1 MTGVVAMTIFVH
13 FCPIFAH
20 FRNFDEF
27 CCYSYPNRRIV
38 RQKLK
43 LPVCTAIAPKFWKN
57 AFRAKIGPENV
68 FSTNFSAKF
77 SIFRKIRPDSSI
89 ALSARV
95 VCKISGKSGFICQKC
110 VFSQQMQRQCRI
122 LPEKS
127 SFKRL
132 I

>member
-1 MTGVVAMTIFVH
+1 MTIFVH

-20 FRNFDEF
+20 FRNFDEY
-27 CCYSYPNRRIV
+27 CCYSHPNRRIV

-43 LPVCTAIAPKFWKN
+43 LPVCTAIAPKFWKI
-57 AFRAKIGPENV
+57 AFVAKISPENG
-68 FSTNFSAKF
+68 FSAKFAAKF
-77 SIFRKIRPDSSI
+77 SIFREIRADSSI

-95 VCKISGKSGFICQKC
+95 VCKISGKSGFICQKF
-110 VFSQQMQRQCRI
+110 VFVQQMQRQCRI
-122 LPEKS
+122 LPKNS